1 MATEIILEKRGNIF
15 IPVDQQAIDYIS
27 KKKEGAG
34 LRCEIK
40 EIRNYKFHKKYFS
53 LLNYA
58 FDNWEPGEVN
68 GKYGKPQKNFERFRE
83 DIIILS
89 GYYESVIRINGEV
102 VIKAKSISFANM
114 SQEEFEKLYSNTIDV
129 ILQRILRNYTKQ
141 DLEQVVQ
148 RVIGYC

>member
-15 IPVDQQAIDYIS
+15 IPVDPKAIDYIS

-58 FDNWEPGEVN
+58 FDNWEPGEIDC
-68 GKYGKPQKNFERFRE
+68 KYGTPEKNFEVFRKYLT
-83 DIIILS
+83 IKS
-89 GYYESVIRINGEV
+89 GFYHV
-102 VIKAKSISFANM
+102 VYNPDGGFKIEADSISFANM
-114 SQEEFEKLYSNTIDV
+114 TEESFEKLYSNTINV
-129 ILQRILRNYTKQ
+129 VLKKILRNYTKQ